1 MALSE
6 ARIKANRKYHEKFDD
21 IKVRVPRGKRQ
32 EWQDYA
38 TARGESLN
46 GFIRRA
52 VEETMYRDAAEAEQ
66 EKNK

>member
-21 IKVRVPRGKRQ
+21 IKVRVPRGTRQ